1 LRKKTMTILRFS
13 EWTLLILFTGFAVLI
28 SLPFSDMFNFDNDIR
43 QSKREGVYFDADTKF
58 QTYFDKSVRL
68 DGVVYDQKEILVF
81 MTGKQ
86 LGPYGKL
93 PNRILITT
101 DTGDTFESMGGGNTT
116 NSFRSRGYFHF
127 KEVPPGIKSI
137 TVHNETFSE
146 SFSFNIALQGGD
158 PS

>member
-1 LRKKTMTILRFS
+1 MRKKAITFLRFS
-13 EWTLLILFTGFAVLI
+13 EWTLLILFIGFAVLI
-28 SLPFSDMFNFDNDIR
+28 SLPFSDMFNFNKDIR
-43 QSKREGVYFDADTKF
+43 QAKREGVYFDADTHF

-68 DGVVYDQKEILVF
+68 DGVVYNQKEIIVY

-93 PNRILITT
+93 PNRILVTT
-101 DTGDTFESMGGGNTT
+101 DTGATFESMGGGNTT
-116 NSFRSRGYFHF
+116 NTFRSRGYFHL

-137 TVHNETFSE
+137 TVHNEAYSE